1 MVAFQLE
8 PSAMK
13 KIVIATLVGA
23 VIVFAFQAL
32 SWIVTPIHADA
43 LRYSDKDM
51 EIRAFLSERLTDHA
65 VYSFPGKP
73 PGMSEEEH
81 QAMMMEHANEPWMT
95 VTYHPSMNMDMSG
108 SMLTGFL
115 YGILSVLIIVWIL
128 TAASDVFSSFG
139 SRFFVC
145 VLFGV
150 FLVLNSSLADL
161 NWWSTPWH
169 FVSGELIDGLLTWT
183 LCGLWL
189 GFYLK
194 PSHK

>member
-1 MVAFQLE
+1 
-8 PSAMK
+8 MK
-13 KIVIATLVGA
+13 KIVIAALVGA
-23 VIVFAFQAL
+23 IIVFVFQTI
-32 SWIVTPIHADA
+32 SWMVTPIHADT
-43 LRYSDKDM
+43 LRYSDKDA
-51 EIRAFLSERLTDHA
+51 EIHAFLSERLSEAA

-81 QAMMMEHANEPWMT
+81 QAKMEANADKPWMT
-95 VTYHPSMNMDMSG
+95 VTYHPKMNMDMTG
-108 SMLTGFL
+108 SMLTGFM
-115 YGILSVLIIVWIL
+115 YSILGVLIIVWIL
-128 TAASDVFSSFG
+128 TAASSVFTSFG

-150 FLVLNSSLADL
+150 FLVINSSLLDM

-169 FVSGELIDGLLTWT
+169 FVSGEVIDALASWS

-194 PSHK
+194 PE